1 VTETASPGVTLIAW
15 THFQPPAD
23 PAMITAG
30 DAPPWSTDADGGQA
44 LAEFAGRA
52 CYQAWDKPNPATASN
67 AGYLRH
73 ILEVGHL
80 AVLEHA
86 SATFLVTGVSRALT
100 HELVRHRHL
109 SFSELSPRYAPEG
122 TVEPPVVAADPEL
135 RALFE
140 KATGAAA
147 DAYAE
152 LLAALTRRYAGQGEA
167 AIRTKQVRQAAR
179 GVLPLA
185 TATRI
190 VVTGNY
196 RAWRHFIAVR
206 ASEQADPEIRG
217 LAVACL
223 RELGALAPHVFG
235 DFEVTTLADGTAI
248 AASPYAHEG

>member
-1 VTETASPGVTLIAW
+1 MTETASPGVTLIAW

-23 PAMITAG
+23 VSMITTG

-52 CYQAWDKPNPATASN
+52 CYQAWDKPNPATATN

-86 SATFLVTGVSRALT
+86 SATFLVSGVSRALT

-109 SFSELSPRYAPEG
+109 SFSELSPRYAPQPP
-122 TVEPPVVAADPEL
+122 VEPEAIAADPEL
-135 RALFE
+135 HALFE
-140 KATGAAA
+140 KATTAAGAAY
-147 DAYAE
+147 DD
-152 LLAALTRRYAGQGEA
+152 LLAALTRRYAGDGEA
-167 AIRTKQVRQAAR
+167 AIRRKQVRQAAR
-179 GVLPLA
+179 TVLPLA
-185 TATRI
+185 TASRI

-206 ASEQADPEIRG
+206 ASEQADVEIRT
-217 LAVACL
+217 LAIACL
-223 RELGALAPHVFG
+223 AGLRR
-235 DFEVTTLADGTAI
+235 
-248 AASPYAHEG
+248 